1 MTYES
6 KTELQKLLHT
16 RLEELSAK
24 HKALREKRQ
33 ELDTEIKQLES
44 DMVALNEALNV
55 EARATG
61 RVIAKPPSNG
71 SRLLGLRLGEAIRI
85 LREEN
90 PKLTK
95 RAIKHKLL
103 EFGFDFKGKRP
114 GTAVH
119 MAWTQLERQK
129 HKSGDT

>member
-1 MTYES
+1 MEA
-6 KTELQKLLHT
+6 KTELQKLLHG

-33 ELDTEIKQLES
+33 ELDTEIKQLEN
-44 DMVALNEALNV
+44 DMIALNEALNV

-61 RVIAKPPSNG
+61 RVITKPPSNG

-90 PKLTK
+90 PKATK
-95 RAIKHKLL
+95 RGIKGKLL
-103 EFGFDFKGKRP
+103 ELGYDFRGKRP

-129 HKSGDT
+129 HKSGDPL